1 MPCGC
6 TSACGCNLVPGE
18 NVTIDR
24 LGDTFTIS
32 AQGAIVGVE
41 STDCIDLVIDVDKVL
56 SASPILSPDP
66 TSVDLEC
73 TPSGLA
79 ASVVVDPSSTAI
91 VTEGPDGLRVD
102 IPPAPGGGGE
112 IRPGDLIFVASVGF
126 RPEAID
132 ADGQEVLRA
141 AYPACWDALSLI
153 HPAGERIA
161 GDPTITGINNT
172 RFVEIG
178 MPLEATGFPFG
189 TTVAGKTGTTITAS
203 LPADD
208 SGVDTEVRVYPWGN
222 GDGIDTFN
230 TPDMNRRYPRGYD
243 YIGGDEL
250 GTLDEGGT
258 TIALGNL
265 PEHDHPATG
274 STTVDVT
281 PAATGITAGAT
292 DSGHVHGID
301 ASGTHTHDGAGAN
314 HDFLVEDTSPSS
326 YVYLAKAGPDNV
338 DVAASM
344 RFSSNGL
351 EGGLSNKPN
360 REGLTFPGGNHDHGG
375 ATDSSTANITV
386 NVTDP
391 THDHGA
397 SATTTVDVELGG
409 GVPAPDPIA
418 VEPRNATARW
428 MVVV

>member
-18 NVTIDR
+18 NVSIDR

-32 AQGAIVGVE
+32 ATGAIVGVE

-73 TPSGLA
+73 TPSGIA

-141 AYPACWDALSLI
+141 SYPACHDALSLI

-172 RFVEIG
+172 RFVEVG

-230 TPDMNRRYPRGYD
+230 VPDMNRRYPRGYD

-258 TIALGNL
+258 TIGLGNL
-265 PEHDHPATG
+265 PEHDHPATA
-274 STTVDVT
+274 STSVT
-281 PAATGITAGAT
+281 IAGAATGISAT
-292 DSGHVHGID
+292 GSDSGHVHGID
-301 ASGTHTHDGAGAN
+301 ASGNHQHDGAGAN
-314 HDFLVEDTSPSS
+314 HDFIVENSTVD
-326 YVYLAKAGPDNV
+326 YVYL
-338 DVAASM
+338 DVVAVNLDTANTFRM
-344 RFSSNGL
+344 TTNGL
-351 EGGLSNKPN
+351 EGGDSYKPN
-360 REGLTFPGGNHDHGG
+360 REGNTYPAGNHDHGG
-375 ATDSSTANITV
+375 ATDSGTANITV
-386 NVTDP
+386 GITDP
-391 THDHGA
+391 GHGHA
-397 SATTTVDVELGG
+397 GSTAATTVDVELGG
-409 GVPAPDPIA
+409 GVADPDPIE